1 MPNSGQYEVYNE
13 DLFIYLQ
20 IRFHLEYKWLNAY
33 GVWFAKKLRGYKDRS
48 DVSALLFLTI

>member
-48 DVSALLFLTI
+48 DVSALIFLTI